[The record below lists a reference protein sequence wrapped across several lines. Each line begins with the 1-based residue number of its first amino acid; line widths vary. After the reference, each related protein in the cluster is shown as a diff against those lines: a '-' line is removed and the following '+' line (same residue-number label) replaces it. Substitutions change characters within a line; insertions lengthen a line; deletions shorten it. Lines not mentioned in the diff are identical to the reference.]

1 MHKIQIHIAELQNLL
16 LEYQKQAVD
25 CNNINNM
32 IQLTQ
37 ELQSNP
43 QKILISKLIKL
54 NLNLQFEALDSHQ
67 SSNYNSDLSIPES
80 ISETLQIIKKIL
92 LVQTVAQE
100 SRPLNQIAI
109 QHSAKQLNQCTNELR
124 KVINKTTNLQIS
136 LNSDILSF
144 KTQIT
149 NVKLTEID
157 LVSTK
162 IISSQIDQNKQKLQE
177 QNIEIK
183 EIQSGIQNIENTIKS
198 QNAKVQVLTET
209 TEELISTQIEHKGQV
224 NELCR
229 NLSDTQTE
237 YLQTSKMVQS
247 RLSLSQ
253 IQ

>member
-1 MHKIQIHIAELQNLL
+1 MHKIQIHIVELQKFL

-25 CNNINNM
+25 CNNVNNM

-37 ELQSNP
+37 ELQRNP
-43 QKILISKLIKL
+43 QKTLISKLIKL
-54 NLNLQFEALDSHQ
+54 NLNLQFEALDNHQ
-67 SSNYNSDLSIPES
+67 NSNYNSDLSIPES
-80 ISETLQIIKKIL
+80 ISATLQIIKKIL

-100 SRPLNQIAI
+100 IPLHQTAI
-109 QHSAKQLNQCTNELR
+109 QNSSRQFNQCTNELR

-136 LNSDILSF
+136 LNSNILSF

-162 IISSQIDQNKQKLQE
+162 FISSQTDSSKMKLQE

-183 EIQSGIQNIENTIKS
+183 EIQSGIQNIENSIKS
-198 QNAKVQVLTET
+198 QNAKVQALTET
-209 TEELISTQIEHKGQV
+209 TEELISTQIERKSQV
-224 NELCR
+224 NKLCR
-229 NLSDTQTE
+229 NLSDTTTQ
-237 YLQTSKMVQS
+237 YLETSKMVQS

-253 IQ
+253 IE